1 LSGQD
6 LASFVHAVPQFS
18 WVPTWI
24 GDILLLLTKR
34 INVNDPAVPGSE
46 RRSEMTDDRI
56 HDIPVNDIEIG
67 DKNVRHDPLENDDL
81 RQLADSIKLIGQ
93 LQPVMLRGNYGS
105 PPYELIIG
113 QRRFMAIKQILKKKE
128 IKATFSGRISN
139 TDALIKSLAENMCRV
154 ELSYKDAADAIT
166 ELYKHFGRDDRKV
179 VDATGFS
186 LQRVRQYIYIE
197 ERASSTTKAK
207 LRQEKVTRVDVHRAL
222 RAASDDVV
230 KADKLLDLMGQYKLD
245 GHEKKRAVDY
255 GQSHPRAS
263 AEEIIKRAKEPIVER
278 QFLVKLSDKAR
289 AALLKAAEKL
299 SMAPDELAAQAVEE
313 WLSSK
318 GFVQ

>member
-1 LSGQD
+1 MAD
-6 LASFVHAVPQFS
+6 E
-18 WVPTWI
+18 
-24 GDILLLLTKR
+24 R
-34 INVNDPAVPGSE
+34 IY
-46 RRSEMTDDRI
+46 
-56 HDIPVNDIEIG
+56 DIPVNDINIG
-67 DKNVRHDPLENDDL
+67 NENVRHDAPEHDDL
-81 RQLADSIKLIGQ
+81 LQLADSIKLIGQ

-166 ELYKHFGRDDRKV
+166 ELYKHFSRDDRKV
-179 VDATGFS
+179 VNATGFS

-197 ERASSTTKAK
+197 ERASSATKAK

-222 RAASDDVV
+222 RAASDDVD
-230 KADKLLDLMGQYKLD
+230 KADKLLDLMGKYKLD

-255 GQSHPRAS
+255 GLSHPRAS

-289 AALLKAAEKL
+289 TALLKAAEKL